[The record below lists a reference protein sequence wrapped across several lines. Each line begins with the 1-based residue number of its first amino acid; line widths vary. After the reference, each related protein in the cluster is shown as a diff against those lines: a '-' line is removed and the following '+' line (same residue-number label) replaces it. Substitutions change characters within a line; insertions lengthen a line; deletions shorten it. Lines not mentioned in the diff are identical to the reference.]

1 MGPILSNE
9 GASEGWGQSCQM
21 EDSSE
26 GGGLSKGTY
35 REGYQMGAYQRG
47 LSEGLSKDGLITEGL
62 LRERY

>member
-26 GGGLSKGTY
+26 GGGLSTGTY

-47 LSEGLSKDGLITEGL
+47 LAKTGLS
-62 LRERY
+62 